1 MTIVEEYLEY
11 TKKYTALYG
20 EKTLVLMQVGSFFEC
35 YALLD
40 ERDGTT
46 TTYIGSRIS
55 DFAKIND
62 MAISR
67 KNICV
72 GSLKVVMAGFGLPQL
87 EKYVKRLQEHGYTIV
102 VFTQDNQAKNTTRS
116 LSCIYS
122 AGTFFDGENGSVA
135 GLSNNTTCV
144 WIHYS
149 GINNI
154 VKRETLTIGISNVD
168 ILTGKTCI
176 NEFQTEFFNNPT
188 TYDELERFISIY
200 RPSEAILISNL
211 SRTTI
216 NSIIQYT
223 NIRDISKQVH
233 IVELDMTSEASAKA
247 TANDTH
253 TFANEALNCEKQIYQ
268 REIYNK
274 FFSRTNNKNN
284 NTANQEIC
292 PEDELMTNY
301 YEYCIAN
308 QSLCFLLEFIHRHNP
323 MLINR
328 IERPVIENL
337 GNRLVLA
344 NHSLKQLNIIADNRY
359 TGKLGSVESLLNNA
373 ITCMGRRRFQYRLL
387 NPITDI
393 EGLNRIY
400 DITEHFLNRENEW
413 RYIRGRLETVKDLE
427 RIKRKLMMGRIMPR
441 DFYNL
446 SKNTE
451 VIREIYERF
460 SNDPDFISYI
470 GKMGIDT
477 GFLGMAGIM
486 IDFIGKNL
494 DLKNA
499 QTVDDVSHER
509 LSNLSLDAVQFIN
522 KGISADLDNKTK
534 NCIDSR
540 EVFEAVRNWF
550 SLQVETYEKKSP
562 SALRSHS
569 ALRTALSSDYIK
581 IHETSKADAVLM
593 GTKRRVNILKILV
606 EKMVKQST
614 TVDIKY
620 ISKYSNSEET
630 YCLALDELEYR
641 THGGNQTTMI
651 ITSPMIAKLSS
662 YIQVSR
668 DILTEEIQKVYS
680 NIVEDFV
687 SIVEKTGK
695 NANANANA
703 TTLDDIVDFVSECD
717 LIQCRCYIADKYN
730 YCRPEIIEDT
740 KAFVHVEKIRHPLIE
755 HLNMNE
761 LYVANDLELGGTQ
774 KHNASIS
781 RKSGASIPHKDENE
795 ESISRKSGAS
805 IPHKDEND
813 ESISRKSE
821 ASIPHKDGMLLYGT
835 NAVGKTSFIK
845 SIGIAVIMAQAGL
858 YVACE
863 RFVYHPYH
871 YIFTRILGNDNIF
884 KGLSTFAVEMSELR
898 TILKQATPNSLII
911 GDELCSG
918 TETSSAVS
926 IFTAGVEWLHRIGAT
941 FIFATHLHEIVNY
954 REIQELDRLRV
965 CHMSVEFDKTTN
977 TLIYDRKLR
986 EGAGIGMYGLEVCKS
1001 LDLPYE
1007 FLDRA
1012 HSLRI
1017 KYCDN
1022 SSSILSATTTRYNAS
1037 KIKGGL
1043 CEICHLNP
1051 ATEIHHLQEQKKA
1064 NSKGIIDGSFHK
1076 NHPANLVNICED
1088 CHQNIHN
1095 DNIHNENAND
1105 EKPYSKQD
1113 NISSNSSSI
1122 SNSNNIGKKGN
1133 NPKKN
1138 TEKKGEH
1145 RMGKVK
1151 TTSGYKIV
1159 EIA

>member
-46 TTYIGSRIS
+46 KYIGSQIA
-55 DFAKIND
+55 DFAQIND

-87 EKYVKRLQEHGYTIV
+87 EKYVKRLQEHGYTIA

-122 AGTFFDGENGSVA
+122 AGTFFDGENGGSVA

-200 RPSEAILISNL
+200 RPSETIIISNL
-211 SRTTI
+211 SRPTI
-216 NSIIQYT
+216 ESIIQYT

-233 IVELDMTSEASAKA
+233 IIELDMTSEATAK
-247 TANDTH
+247 DTH
-253 TFANEALNCEKQIYQ
+253 TFMNEALNCEKQIYQ

-274 FFSRTNNKNN
+274 FFSRTNN
-284 NTANQEIC
+284 NTANQGIC

-337 GNRLVLA
+337 GNRLILA

-393 EGLNRIY
+393 ERLNRIY

-413 RYIRGRLETVKDLE
+413 RYIRGRLDTVKDLE

-460 SNDPDFISYI
+460 SDDQDFISYI
-470 GKMGIDT
+470 GKTGIDT

-499 QTVDDVSHER
+499 QTVDDISHER
-509 LSNLSLDAVQFIN
+509 LNNLSLETVQFIN
-522 KGISADLDNKTK
+522 KGISVDLDNKTK

-550 SLQVETYEKKSP
+550 SLQVEAYEKKPQS
-562 SALRSHS
+562 
-569 ALRTALSSDYIK
+569 ALSSDYIK

-606 EKMVKQST
+606 EKMMKQST

-662 YIQVSR
+662 YIQASR

-680 NIVEDFV
+680 NIVGEFV
-687 SIVEKTGK
+687 SIVEKTGEGA
-695 NANANANA
+695 NANASANA

-730 YCRPEIIEDT
+730 YCRPKIIEDT

-761 LYVANDLELGGTQ
+761 LYVANDLELGGSQ
-774 KHNASIS
+774 EHKASIS
-781 RKSGASIPHKDENE
+781 RKSEASFPHGDRNE
-795 ESISRKSGAS
+795 
-805 IPHKDEND
+805 

-821 ASIPHKDGMLLYGT
+821 ASFPHKDGNEESISRMGRFPHKDGMLLYGT

-858 YVACE
+858 YVPCE
-863 RFVYHPYH
+863 RFVYHPYR

-926 IFTAGVEWLHRIGAT
+926 IFTAGVEWLHRIGST

-1022 SSSILSATTTRYNAS
+1022 SSCILSATTTRYNAS

-1051 ATEIHHLQEQKKA
+1051 ATEIHHLQEQKNA

-1095 DNIHNENAND
+1095 ADADIDAISND

-1113 NISSNSSSI
+1113 NSSSNSSSS

-1138 TEKKGEH
+1138 TEKTEKKGEH

-1159 EIA
+1159 EIS